1 MKACVKKSISLAW
14 FYKST
19 LHINLAENGAIHKI
33 FHPTE
38 THKNFWEMTQTY
50 KQCFI
55 VINFYKLINLHKLF
69 HINFL
74 I

>member
-38 THKNFWEMTQTY
+38 THK
-50 KQCFI
+50 I
-55 VINFYKLINLHKLF
+55 LGDDNLDK
-69 HINFL
+69 HINNVSF
-74 I
+74 